1 MAAGRLADQRQTEA
15 VSDQPL
21 IMFGRPASG
30 EGMCRRR
37 VAQAGAGVA
46 DLQHQGAGDAVV
58 GGHVLDP
65 AAEAD
70 AAWPRCRRG
79 RVDRVV
85 EQVAD
90 DRDEVAGGDHPL
102 GDRAGGVDL
111 ELDPALVGFGGLAQ
125 QQRGEHRLLDGPDD
139 QVGELLGLGE
149 LGSCEGQRLFGAP
162 QLDQADH
169 AVEPVGCLVGL

>member
-1 MAAGRLADQRQTEA
+1 MAAGGLADQRQTEA
-15 VSDQPL
+15 VSHQPL

-30 EGMCRRR
+30 EGVCRRR
-37 VAQAGAGVA
+37 VVQAAAAVA
-46 DLQHQGAGDAVV
+46 DLQHKGAGETVV
-58 GGHVLDP
+58 GGLVLDP

-90 DRDEVAGGDHPL
+90 DRDQVAGGDDSL
-102 GDRAGGVDL
+102 GDRAGRVDL
-111 ELDPALVGFGGLAQ
+111 KLDAALVGLGGLAQ
-125 QQRGEHRLLDGPDD
+125 QQRGKHRLVDGPDD
-139 QVGELLGLGE
+139 HVGELLGLGE
-149 LGSCEGQRLFGAP
+149 LGSCESQRLFCAT

-169 AVEPVGCLVGL
+169 AVQPVGCLVGL